1 MFKSAHVIFSLVVKF
16 LGADWQSK
24 HVIIGWFETNEITKH
39 ALVKNLIE
47 LFYPYGF
54 KKKTISLCWGWRI

>member
-1 MFKSAHVIFSLVVKF
+1 MFKRAHVILVLVVKF
-16 LGADWQSK
+16 LRADWQSK
-24 HVIIGWFETNEITKH
+24 HVIIGFFETDEITKH

-54 KKKTISLCWGWRI
+54 F

>member
-1 MFKSAHVIFSLVVKF
+1 MFKRAHAIFALVVKF

-24 HVIIGWFETNEITKH
+24 HVIIGFFETNEITRH

-47 LFYPYGF
+47 LFHPYGF
-54 KKKTISLCWGWRI
+54 